1 VVDTGYIVLI
11 KEMVLNIKFL
21 FSYNPS
27 DIIMKVAREF
37 FITIYY
43 DNYLSVS
50 KIIPAN
56 KIEKADEYQARK

>member
-1 VVDTGYIVLI
+1 
-11 KEMVLNIKFL
+11 
-21 FSYNPS
+21 
-27 DIIMKVAREF
+27 MKVAREF